1 MTNSETQRSSF
12 RDPSGFIFTR
22 NGVLLRQVNQ
32 SYQDHYDTFIQSG
45 LYTKLIERKMIVPHQ
60 EVAQEPQ
67 HLESAYKVIQP
78 NHLEFI
84 SYPYEWSFSQLKD
97 AALLTLELQG
107 FALEH
112 GMSLKD
118 ASAYN
123 IQFHEGRPI
132 LIDTLSFERKQ
143 EGQPWVAY
151 RQFCQHFLSPL
162 ALMANVDVR
171 LSQLLRVFID
181 GIPLDLVSR
190 LLPARTWL
198 KFSLLAHIHLHA
210 QSQRHFSGRDVRK
223 AATNLSMTNTRVLAL
238 IESLRRGVEKLNWTP
253 VGTEWVDYYD
263 TTHNYLP
270 EALGHKAE
278 VVESF
283 LERVQP
289 NIIWDLGANTGFF
302 SRLGSRRGIPTYAF
316 DIDPGAVELNYLQTK
331 KDEEVH
337 LLPLLL
343 DLTNPSSSIGWA
355 SEERMSLSE
364 RGPVD
369 AIFALAL
376 IHHLAIGN
384 NLPFNLISKYF
395 ANLGEWLLI
404 EFVPKDDTQIQR
416 MLATRQD
423 IFSEYTQSN
432 FESSFSVYFKIVHK
446 EVIADSDRIIYFM
459 KRRSHV

>member
-1 MTNSETQRSSF
+1 M
-12 RDPSGFIFTR
+12 
-22 NGVLLRQVNQ
+22 
-32 SYQDHYDTFIQSG
+32 QSG
-45 LYTKLIERKMIVPHQ
+45 LYNKLLERKMIVPHQ

-67 HLESAYKVIQP
+67 QPESAYKILQP
-78 NHLEFI
+78 VSIEFI

-112 GMSLKD
+112 SMTLKD

-123 IQFHEGRPI
+123 IQFHDGHPL

-151 RQFCQHFLSPL
+151 KQFCQHFLAPL

-171 LSQLLRVFID
+171 LNQLLRVFID

-190 LLPARTWL
+190 LLPARTWIN
-198 KFSLLAHIHLHA
+198 FSLLAHIHLHA
-210 QSQRHFSGRDVRK
+210 RSQRHFAGRDVRK
-223 AATNLSMTNTRVLAL
+223 ATTNLSMTDTRVLAL
-238 IESLRRGVEKLNWTP
+238 LESLKSSVEKLNWSP

-263 TTHNYLP
+263 ASHNYQP
-270 EALGHKAE
+270 QALEHKTE
-278 VVESF
+278 VVDSF

-289 NIIWDLGANTGFF
+289 KTIWDLGANTGYF

-316 DIDPGAVELNYLQTK
+316 DVDPGAVELNYLQTK
-331 KDEEVH
+331 DDEETH

-355 SEERMSLSE
+355 SEERMSLLE

-384 NLPFNLISKYF
+384 NLPFSLISKYF
-395 ANLGEWLLI
+395 ADLGEWLLI
-404 EFVPKDDTQIQR
+404 EFVPKDDLQIQR
-416 MLATRQD
+416 MLVARQD
-423 IFSEYTQSN
+423 IFPEYTQSN
-432 FESSFSVYFKIVHK
+432 FETSFSVYYKIIHK

-459 KRRSHV
+459 KRR

>member
-1 MTNSETQRSSF
+1 MTNSQIQRSSF
-12 RDPSGFIFTR
+12 RDPSGFLFTH
-22 NGVLLRQVNQ
+22 NGVLLRQVNL
-32 SYQDHYDTFIQSG
+32 SYQDNYDTFIQSG
-45 LYTKLIERKMIVPHQ
+45 LYNKLLERKMIVPHQ
-60 EVAQEPQ
+60 EVAQGPKQ
-67 HLESAYKVIQP
+67 PESAYKILQP
-78 NHLEFI
+78 IPLDFI

-97 AALLTLELQG
+97 AALLTLELQDC
-107 FALEH
+107 ALEH

-151 RQFCQHFLSPL
+151 RQFCQHFLAPL
-162 ALMANVDVR
+162 TLMANVDVR
-171 LSQLLRVFID
+171 LNQLLRVFID
-181 GIPLDLVSR
+181 GIPLDLASR
-190 LLPARTWL
+190 LLPTRTWL
-198 KFSLLAHIHLHA
+198 NFSVLAHIHLHA
-210 QSQRHFSGRDVRK
+210 QSQRHFAGQDVRK
-223 AATNLSMTNTRVLAL
+223 AAINLSMTNTRVLAL
-238 IESLRRGVEKLNWTP
+238 IDGLRRSVEKLQWTP

-263 TTHNYLP
+263 TTHNYQP
-270 EALGHKAE
+270 DALGHKAE
-278 VVESF
+278 VVEAF

-289 NIIWDLGANTGFF
+289 NKIWDLGANTGFF
-302 SRLGSRRGIPTYAF
+302 SRLGSHRGIPTYAF

-331 KDEEVH
+331 KDEETH

-343 DLTNPSSSIGWA
+343 DLTNPSSSMGWA

-404 EFVPKDDTQIQR
+404 EFVPKDDIQVQR

-432 FESSFSVYFKIVHK
+432 FESTFSVYYKIVHK

>member
-1 MTNSETQRSSF
+1 MTNSEIQRSSF
-12 RDPSGFIFTR
+12 RDPSGFLFER
-22 NGVLLRQVNQ
+22 NGVLLRQVNL
-32 SYQDHYDTFIQSG
+32 SYQDDYDTFIQSG
-45 LYTKLIERKMIVPHQ
+45 LYNKLLERKMIVPHQ
-60 EVAQEPQ
+60 EVAQEPS
-67 HLESAYKVIQP
+67 HPESAYKIIQP
-78 NHLEFI
+78 TYIEFI

-107 FALEH
+107 CALEH

-143 EGQPWVAY
+143 EGQPWTAY

-162 ALMANVDVR
+162 ALMANVDIR
-171 LSQLLRVFID
+171 MSQLLRVFID
-181 GIPLDLVSR
+181 GIPIDLASR

-210 QSQRHFSGRDVRK
+210 QSQHHYAGRDVRK
-223 AATNLSMTNTRVLAL
+223 AATTLSMTDTRVLAL
-238 IESLRRGVEKLNWTP
+238 IDDLRRSVEKLNWTP

-263 TTHNYLP
+263 TSHNYQP

-283 LERVQP
+283 LKLARP
-289 NIIWDLGANTGFF
+289 KIIWDLGANTGFF
-302 SRLGSRRGIPTYAF
+302 SRLGSRQGIPTYAF
-316 DIDPGAVELNYLQTK
+316 DVDPGAVELNYLQVK
-331 KDEEVH
+331 KDEETR

-384 NLPFNLISKYF
+384 NLPFKLISKF
-395 ANLGEWLLI
+395 FSNLGEWLLI
-404 EFVPKDDTQIQR
+404 EFVPKEDTQVQR

-423 IFSEYTQSN
+423 IFGDYTQRS
-432 FESSFSVYFKIVHK
+432 FESAFSVHYKIVHK
-446 EVIADSDRIIYFM
+446 EVITDSDRVLYFM
-459 KRRSHV
+459 ERRSQG

>member
-1 MTNSETQRSSF
+1 MTNSEIQRSSF
-12 RDPSGFIFTR
+12 RDPSGFLFTR
-22 NGVLLRQVNQ
+22 DGVLLRQVNL
-32 SYQDHYDTFIQSG
+32 SYQDHYDTFMQSG
-45 LYTKLIERKMIVPHQ
+45 LYNKLLERKMIVPHQ
-60 EVAQEPQ
+60 EVAQEPK
-67 HLESAYKVIQP
+67 HPESAYKIIQP
-78 NHLEFI
+78 IYLEFI

-107 FALEH
+107 CALEH

-123 IQFHEGRPI
+123 IQFYEGRPT

-143 EGQPWVAY
+143 DGQPWVAY

-198 KFSLLAHIHLHA
+198 NFALLAHIHLHA
-210 QSQRHFSGRDVRK
+210 QSQRHFAGRDVRK

-238 IESLRRGVEKLNWTP
+238 IESLRRVVEKLNWTP

-263 TTHNYLP
+263 TTHNYQP
-270 EALGHKAE
+270 EALEYKAE

-283 LERVQP
+283 LERVRP
-289 NIIWDLGANTGFF
+289 NIIWDLGANIGYF

-331 KDEEVH
+331 EENETH
-337 LLPLLL
+337 LLPLIM

-355 SEERMSLSE
+355 SEERMSLLE

-384 NLPFNLISKYF
+384 NLPFELISKYF
-395 ANLGEWLLI
+395 VNLSEWLLI
-404 EFVPKDDTQIQR
+404 EFVPKNDIQVQR
-416 MLATRQD
+416 MLVTRQD

-432 FESSFSVYFKIVHK
+432 FESSFSVHYKIVHK
-446 EVIADSDRIIYFM
+446 EVIADSDRVIYFM
-459 KRRSHV
+459 KRRSHG

>member
-1 MTNSETQRSSF
+1 MTNSQIQRSSF
-12 RDPSGFIFTR
+12 RDPSGFLFTR
-22 NGVLLRQVNQ
+22 NGVLLRQVNL
-32 SYQDHYDTFIQSG
+32 SYQDDYDLFIQSG
-45 LYTKLIERKMIVPHQ
+45 LYNKLLERKIIVPHQ
-60 EVAQEPQ
+60 EVAQEPKRQ
-67 HLESAYKVIQP
+67 ESAYKIIQP
-78 NHLEFI
+78 IHLEFI

-97 AALLTLELQG
+97 AALLTLELQSC
-107 FALEH
+107 ALEH

-151 RQFCQHFLSPL
+151 RQFCQHFLAPL

-190 LLPARTWL
+190 LLPTRTWL
-198 KFSLLAHIHLHA
+198 NFSILAHIHLHA
-210 QSQRHFSGRDVRK
+210 KSQRHFAGRDIRK

-238 IESLRRGVEKLNWTP
+238 IESLRRSVEKLHWTP
-253 VGTEWVDYYD
+253 AGTAWVDYYD
-263 TTHNYLP
+263 TTHNYQP

-289 NIIWDLGANTGFF
+289 NMIWDLGANTGFF

-316 DIDPGAVELNYLQTK
+316 DIDSGAVELNYLHTK
-331 KDEEVH
+331 KDKETH

-376 IHHLAIGN
+376 IHHLAIGI
-384 NLPFNLISKYF
+384 NLPFELIYRFFS
-395 ANLGEWLLI
+395 NLGEWLLI
-404 EFVPKDDTQIQR
+404 EFVPKDDIQVQR

-423 IFSEYTQSN
+423 IFGDYTQSN
-432 FESSFSVYFKIVHK
+432 FECAFSVYYKIVNK
-446 EVIADSDRIIYFM
+446 EAIADSDRVIYFM
-459 KRRSHV
+459 KRRSQG